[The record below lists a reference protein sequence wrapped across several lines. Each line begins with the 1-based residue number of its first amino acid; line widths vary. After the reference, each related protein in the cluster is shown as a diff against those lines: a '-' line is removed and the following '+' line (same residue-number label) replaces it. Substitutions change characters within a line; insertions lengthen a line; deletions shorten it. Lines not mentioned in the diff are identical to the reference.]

1 MNDHSADMMMP
12 DPKARAFEILARVA
26 GFRSMVYGWLA
37 LSFYP
42 PDEPLVSAL
51 ASGSL
56 VAELSTLTSWLGAD
70 QARLQPGID
79 ALAQFAGVTMEA
91 LQETYQRCFGKSVRR
106 ISPRESTYCWRD
118 ASDVLGAREDLA
130 HVLLQQYRQFG
141 VVPQPGQEDH
151 VAVELELLAYLC
163 EREATSWKAGRAEE
177 AKQMRR
183 QQRNF
188 LDDHLGRWLPE
199 FSWQLSS
206 VMRGSFYAN
215 QAVLADTWLEMEYGP
230 GYTAVGA

>member
-1 MNDHSADMMMP
+1 MNEELAGFTVP
-12 DPKARAFEILARVA
+12 DPKVRAFDILARVA

-51 ASGSL
+51 ATGTLS
-56 VAELSTLTSWLGAD
+56 AELHALTSWLGAD

-79 ALAQFAGVTMEA
+79 ALAQFEGMTMEA
-91 LQETYQRCFGKSVRR
+91 LQDTYQRCFGKSVRR

-130 HVLLQQYRQFG
+130 QVLRQQYRQFG
-141 VVPQPGQEDH
+141 VTPQPGQEDH

-163 EREATSWKAGRAEE
+163 EREATSWKASRAED

-206 VMRGSFYAN
+206 VARGSFYAN
-215 QAVLADTWLEMEYGP
+215 QAALADTWLEMEYGP